1 MTEEEQRQLQSAR
14 GADHR
19 ETRLSTHPPAMV
31 RINDEMLKKCTFT
44 EDLGAVKELTLT
56 NK

>member
-1 MTEEEQRQLQSAR
+1 
-14 GADHR
+14 
-19 ETRLSTHPPAMV
+19 MV